1 MQPSAPTSQT
11 PTVAELVNHLF
22 EVFQHSDGRPYTLAE
37 VGTTLR
43 GKNGPSHLSQIRSGG
58 IKNPTR
64 ETLLALCLFF
74 NISPLYF
81 FPELEGKE
89 FRSVP
94 PLPRGRRNKPA

>member
-1 MQPSAPTSQT
+1 MQQSGSKA

-22 EVFQHSDGRPYTLAE
+22 EVCLHPDGRPYTLAE

-43 GKNGPSHLSQIRSGG
+43 GTNGPSHLSQIRLGV

-74 NISPLYF
+74 KISPLYF
-81 FPELEGKE
+81 FPELDGKE
-89 FRSVP
+89 FRPVP
-94 PLPRGRRNKPA
+94 PLAQGRRNRPA